1 MPIYLG
7 NTEIGKELVDSYE
20 LGNVYLGANQIGFGS
35 NGQIKSNTLIGNFNT
50 WDTTSYSG
58 SGSIWNNIATY
69 NNPPVIGSGS
79 INLINS
85 PTFTQQGGYF
95 PTNYFTMTTS
105 SYGSGSLFG
114 IQPPDNIMMQAWV
127 YTPGINDTRGLIS
140 LGDEGASGANMLGI
154 GVRTNGNIAVYFRG
168 QSLGFAANNTLNQ
181 WVNIA
186 VTTGTTSFNGYVNGV
201 KVGTTTF
208 GSSAPYNGSQRILV
222 GSDGGTYNVGQ
233 ILVSTNTADAF
244 DDVIYNNYFA
254 TKQYFGY

>member
-7 NTEIGKELVDSYE
+7 NTEIGNQYVNSYG

-35 NGQIKSNTLIGNFNT
+35 NGQIKSNTLVGNFNT
-50 WDTTSYSG
+50 WDTTSYPG
-58 SGSIWNNIATY
+58 SGSTWTNLDVGGGN
-69 NNPPVIGSGS
+69 
-79 INLINS
+79 INLVNS
-85 PTFTQQGGYF
+85 PTFTQEGGYF

-114 IQPPDNIMMQAWV
+114 INPPDVIMIQAWV

-140 LGDEGASGANMLGI
+140 LGDEGASGANMLGL

-168 QSLGFAANNTLNQ
+168 QSLGFAANDTLNQ

-222 GSDGGTYNVGQ
+222 GSDGGTFKVGQ
-233 ILVSTNTADAF
+233 VLVSPNTADAF